1 MEYNTST
8 IVTKDLLENSIVTD
22 EHIYKMII
30 KDIIDD
36 MSIDDLK
43 KVFILSKN
51 KLKFSERMVKIKDE
65 DSFIYSS
72 KLIVL

>member
-1 MEYNTST
+1 MEYNSNT

-51 KLKFSERMVKIKDE
+51 KLKFSESIVKIKDE
-65 DSFIYSS
+65 DSFMYSS
-72 KLIVL
+72 KLIVS